1 MEVSLLKYRLA
12 RELGE
17 EARVILNEMLS
28 EVYPHLRDPHGLE
41 QTVWEVFDN
50 EDSFTLM
57 DTERN
62 EAESKLNKAGFRY
75 LHLPFNNRLVL

>member
-1 MEVSLLKYRLA
+1 MLKYRLA